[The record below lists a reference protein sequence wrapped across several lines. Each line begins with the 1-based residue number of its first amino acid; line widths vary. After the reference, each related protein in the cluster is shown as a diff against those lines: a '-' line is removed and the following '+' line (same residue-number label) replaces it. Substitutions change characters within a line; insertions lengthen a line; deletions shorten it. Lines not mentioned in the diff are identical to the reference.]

1 VCCDIVSGA
10 SQILYLKK
18 CSMMNDIYN
27 FAFIKTKD
35 TFNLEANIVLINR
48 TRQHPVDY
56 KRIIYTAPR
65 RNWTALIVDSAE
77 PDHYLLRN
85 LSGRLGTQA
94 FEFGINAGRLYFR
107 LHKSGRTECAFE
119 SDIVHLVNQ
128 KLQMLFNTGDVK
140 RLDLAEPA
148 GRFVL
153 RRYHEHQRTRS
164 WTHPIS
170 IMAIPP
176 SVESYYDTNI
186 EQIKPLLMPN
196 TDLEALQG
204 ILQPGTAPDIALEKL
219 SRAAAMP
226 YITADEVETAGL
238 KPDDPPRI
246 VKGYD
251 ILKPSTWP
259 EGSHLPTGWDIIPAE
274 SWEKETT

>member
-1 VCCDIVSGA
+1 
-10 SQILYLKK
+10 
-18 CSMMNDIYN
+18 MNDIYN
-27 FAFIKTKD
+27 FAFLQTKD

-65 RNWTALIVDSAE
+65 RNWTALIIDSAE

-85 LSGRLGTQA
+85 LSGRQKTQA
-94 FEFGINAGRLYFR
+94 FEFGINGERIYFR
-107 LHKSGRTECAFE
+107 LHREGRTECAYE
-119 SDIVHLVNQ
+119 SHVMQLVNQ

-148 GRFVL
+148 GRLVL
-153 RRYHEHQRTRS
+153 RRYHEHQRSRS

-170 IMAIPP
+170 IQSIPP
-176 SVESYYDTNI
+176 SVETFYDAKI
-186 EQIKPLLMPN
+186 EQIKDLLMPKTN
-196 TDLEALQG
+196 LEHLQE
-204 ILQPGTAPDIALEKL
+204 ILQPETSSQVVLEELSKAL
-219 SRAAAMP
+219 AMP
-226 YITADEVETAGL
+226 YITADTVETEGL
-238 KPDDPPRI
+238 KADDPPRV

-251 ILKPSTWP
+251 ILKPGTWP
-259 EGSHLPTGWDIIPAE
+259 EGSHLPAGWDIILAE

>member
-1 VCCDIVSGA
+1 
-10 SQILYLKK
+10 
-18 CSMMNDIYN
+18 MNDIYN
-27 FAFIKTKD
+27 FAFIQVKD

-65 RNWTALIVDSAE
+65 RNWTALIIDSAE

-85 LSGRLGTQA
+85 LSGRLNTQA
-94 FEFGINAGRLYFR
+94 FEFGVIGERLYFR
-107 LHKSGRTECAFE
+107 LHNQGKTKCAYE
-119 SDIVHLVNQ
+119 SHVVHLVNQ

-148 GRFVL
+148 GRLVM
-153 RRYHEHQRTRS
+153 RRFHEHQRSRS

-170 IMAIPP
+170 IQTIPA
-176 SVESYYDTNI
+176 SVETYYDASI
-186 EQIKPLLMPN
+186 EQIKDLLMPK
-196 TDLEALQG
+196 TDLEDLQK
-204 ILQPGTAPDIALEKL
+204 ILQPDIAPETALEKL
-219 SRAAAMP
+219 SSALAMP
-226 YITADEVETAGL
+226 YITADTVETEGL
-238 KPDDPPRI
+238 KAEDPPRI

-251 ILKPSTWP
+251 ILKPGTWP
-259 EGSHLPTGWDIIPAE
+259 EGSHLPTGWDIILAE